1 VSCVTSSIDTFITR
15 TAPVSHKNL
24 LDSEFELANPFLRSL
39 LLSETTPGLD
49 STENQLAL
57 DTLTEAM
64 EQFVADW
71 EAEQRP
77 PDLHQYLSVTESM
90 PGFLLN
96 ELIKIDLEFRWQRF
110 NFPKRLQ
117 EYIADFPQLKTE
129 SLPVDLLYEEY
140 HLRRQNGF
148 EVDPDE
154 YLGYLPTA
162 SPQLQQLFD
171 LDHAYQTTSLFQQ
184 KRPQTVQQF
193 HPGQTVDDF
202 ELLTLLGQGAFA
214 RVFQARQ
221 NSMQRLVALKISE
234 DSGDEPQTLAQLDHD
249 NIVRVYDQRILPD
262 EKLRLLYMQYLPGGT
277 LQSVIEVIRKTAPA
291 ERSGSLL
298 VSALNQSLELRGE
311 SRPAESVTY
320 QTLNS
325 LSWPETICWIGIRLA
340 KALDYAHQKGVL
352 HRDIKPANV
361 LLTAEGV
368 PKLADFNISFSSH
381 VAGTTPAAY
390 FGGSLAYMSPEQ
402 LEAYDPAHPR
412 LPESLDERSDL
423 YSLGLMLAELLTGIR
438 PFENPTATDNWSDL
452 LKQMIEQ
459 RKTGQSLQ
467 GSPQHLPPDCPEYL
481 VTVLQKCLAAD
492 PQDRWSSGQELASQL
507 ELCLNPRAQQIL
519 FPSSKSWFSRCTGC
533 EVLIV
538 ILIVAVPNILAGLFN
553 FFHNQKHIIEHL
565 KNSQEAF
572 WNIQTAINLIAY
584 PTGLGLV
591 GWLTWTLI
599 QSGGRR
605 EHQPESAETKQR
617 SLQNRCLRLGHY
629 AALICTALWIIA
641 GIAYPVSMH
650 YAIGTLPTSAYLHFL
665 GSLLLCGLI
674 AASYPFFG
682 VTYFSLH
689 TIYPQLIQRADFSQ
703 SSPEPLERIRKLSW
717 IYLIMAFLVPMLSI
731 AALAIL
737 NLDDK
742 LAIVLLTVA
751 GTLGAVSI
759 FRVFQTLQSDLEALI
774 TLYSRNQPG
783 AKSAS
788 LTNV

>member
-1 VSCVTSSIDTFITR
+1 M
-15 TAPVSHKNL
+15 
-24 LDSEFELANPFLRSL
+24 SEA
-39 LLSETTPGLD
+39 TPGLE
-49 STENQLAL
+49 STESQLAL
-57 DTLTEAM
+57 DALTEAM
-64 EQFVADW
+64 EQFVSDW
-71 EAEQRP
+71 ESAEEP
-77 PDLHQYLSVTESM
+77 PELRAYLSQSQPV
-90 PGFLLN
+90 PVFLLN
-96 ELIKIDLEFRWQRF
+96 ELIKIDLEYRWQRF

-117 EYIADFPQLKTE
+117 EYLEEFPELQTA

-148 EVDPDE
+148 DVDPDE
-154 YLGYLPTA
+154 YLSYLPTG

-171 LDHAYQTTSLFQQ
+171 LDHAYQTTSLFH
-184 KRPQTVQQF
+184 KTRPQTWHQF
-193 HPGQTVDDF
+193 QPGQTVDDF
-202 ELLTLLGQGAFA
+202 DLLTLLGQGAFA

-234 DSGDEPQTLAQLDHD
+234 DSSDEPQTLAQFDHE
-249 NIVRVYDQRILPD
+249 NIVRVFDQRVLPD

-277 LQSVIEVIRKTAPA
+277 LQSVIELIRKTAPA

-311 SRPAESVTY
+311 SRPTESVTY

-381 VAGTTPAAY
+381 VTGTTPAAY

-402 LEAYDPAHPR
+402 LEAYDPTHTR

-423 YSLGLMLAELLTGIR
+423 FSLGLMLAELLTGKR
-438 PFENPTATDNWSDL
+438 PFENPAMTDSWSSL
-452 LKQMIEQ
+452 LSQMIEQ
-459 RKTGQSLQ
+459 RKAGQSLQ
-467 GSPQHLPPDCPEYL
+467 AAPQHLPPDCPEHL
-481 VTVLQKCLAAD
+481 ITVLQKCLAPD
-492 PQDRWSSGQELASQL
+492 PAERWSSGQELASQL

-519 FPSSKSWFSRCTGC
+519 FPSSKSWFARCTGC

-538 ILIVAVPNILAGLFN
+538 ILIVAIPNILAGLFN
-553 FFHNQKHIIEHL
+553 FFHNQKHIIEQL
-565 KNSQEAF
+565 KNSQDAF
-572 WNIQTAINLIAY
+572 WNIQTTINLIAY
-584 PTGLGLV
+584 PTGLGLM
-591 GWLTWTLI
+591 GWLTWTLV
-599 QSGGRR
+599 R
-605 EHQPESAETKQR
+605 ERAAKRAPAQPAAPPDTM
-617 SLQNRCLRLGHY
+617 LQKRCLRLGHY
-629 AALICTALWIIA
+629 AALICTTLWVIA

-650 YAIGTLPTSAYLHFL
+650 YAIGSLPVSAYLHFL

-689 TIYPQLIQRADFSQ
+689 TIYPQLIERTDFSQ
-703 SSPEPLERIRKLSW
+703 QSPEPLERLKKLSW
-717 IYLIMAFLVPMLSI
+717 VYLILAFLVPMLSI

-742 LAIVLLTVA
+742 LAIVLITVA

-759 FRVFQTLQSDLEALI
+759 FRVFQSLQADLDALI
-774 TLYSRNQPG
+774 TLYSRNQRGPQ
-783 AKSAS
+783 SAS
-788 LTNV
+788 LSGIN

>member
-1 VSCVTSSIDTFITR
+1 M
-15 TAPVSHKNL
+15 
-24 LDSEFELANPFLRSL
+24 SEA
-39 LLSETTPGLD
+39 TPGLE
-49 STENQLAL
+49 STESQLAL
-57 DTLTEAM
+57 DALTEAM
-64 EQFVADW
+64 EQFVSDW
-71 EAEQRP
+71 ESAEEP
-77 PDLHQYLSVTESM
+77 PELRAYLSQTQPV
-90 PGFLLN
+90 PVFLLS
-96 ELIKIDLEFRWQRF
+96 ELIKIDLEYRWQRF

-117 EYIADFPQLKTE
+117 EYLEEFPELQTA
-129 SLPVDLLYEEY
+129 SLPFDLLYEEY

-148 EVDPDE
+148 DVDPDE
-154 YLGYLPTA
+154 YLGYLPTG

-171 LDHAYQTTSLFQQ
+171 LDHAYQTTSLFH
-184 KRPQTVQQF
+184 KTRPQTWHQF
-193 HPGQTVDDF
+193 QPGQTVDDF
-202 ELLTLLGQGAFA
+202 DLLTLLGQGAFA

-234 DSGDEPQTLAQLDHD
+234 DSSDEPQTLAQFDHE
-249 NIVRVYDQRILPD
+249 NIVRVFDQRVLPD

-277 LQSVIEVIRKTAPA
+277 LQSVIELIRKTAPA
-291 ERSGSLL
+291 ERSGNLL

-311 SRPAESVTY
+311 SRPTESVTY

-325 LSWPETICWIGIRLA
+325 LTWPETICWIGIRLA

-381 VAGTTPAAY
+381 VTGTTPAAY

-402 LEAYDPAHPR
+402 LEAYDPTHTR

-423 YSLGLMLAELLTGIR
+423 FSLGLMLAELLTGKR
-438 PFENPTATDNWSDL
+438 PFDNPAMTDSWSSL
-452 LKQMIEQ
+452 LSQMIEQ
-459 RKTGQSLQ
+459 RKAGQSLQ
-467 GSPQHLPPDCPEYL
+467 AAPQHLPPDCPEHL
-481 VTVLQKCLAAD
+481 ITVLQKCLAPD
-492 PQDRWSSGQELASQL
+492 PAERWSSGQELASQL

-519 FPSSKSWFSRCTGC
+519 FPSSKSWFARCTGC

-553 FFHNQKHIIEHL
+553 FFHNQKHIIEQL
-565 KNSQEAF
+565 KNSQDAF

-584 PTGLGLV
+584 PTGLGLM
-591 GWLTWTLI
+591 GWLTWTLV
-599 QSGGRR
+599 R
-605 EHQPESAETKQR
+605 ERAPKRAPAQPAAPPDTM
-617 SLQNRCLRLGHY
+617 LQKRCLRLGHY
-629 AALICTALWIIA
+629 AALICTTLWIIA

-650 YAIGTLPTSAYLHFL
+650 YAIGSLPVSAYLHFL

-689 TIYPQLIQRADFSQ
+689 TIYPQLIERADFSQ
-703 SSPEPLERIRKLSW
+703 QSPEPLERLKKLSW
-717 IYLIMAFLVPMLSI
+717 VYLILAFLVPMLSI

-742 LAIVLLTVA
+742 LAIVLITVA

-759 FRVFQTLQSDLEALI
+759 FRVFQSLQADLDALI
-774 TLYSRNQPG
+774 TLYSRNQRGPQ
-783 AKSAS
+783 SAS
-788 LTNV
+788 LSGIN